1 MCYTENSLLS
11 QRRLRCARTE
21 GSSGWVLC
29 TGCCQWGEGHE
40 ELGLWWTQPVAEGWG
55 SMNLPRQ
62 IASNPLQESEFIEGQ
77 WKALYLPP
85 IPQDHLVLA
94 PLPSW
99 AALNL
104 WLYMQFYWRETEEKY
119 HLRLLLPAG
128 YPSLSNAVCWVA
140 CAVGQKVLWER
151 LRAGCKCQKWLAHV
165 PALTQH
171 TWSPKEVPMIQR
183 PPFLSE
189 YTVPIWMAVILPGAR
204 QGFHMLNLVN
214 SFPWAKCPGWGAQM
228 RARVPSEGLSVQPLL
243 NPSPASVQCQIL
255 RHPDSLKLKSVAND
269 CGKCGSGKWLCC
281 TQNSWLVMAV
291 IAVVLI
297 ILICMNLFCIG
308 SCNVLI
314 CSCWVPFL
322 LHALISS

>member
-1 MCYTENSLLS
+1 MGRGPWRAGTVVDPTCCRGMRQHELAQTDCLQPSAGIWVYRRAVESFITASHSSRSSCVSPTAQLGSTEPVTLRATLLKRNWRKVSSQASFTSWLSFTQQCCVLGSL
-11 QRRLRCARTE
+11 
-21 GSSGWVLC
+21 
-29 TGCCQWGEGHE
+29 CC
-40 ELGLWWTQPVAEGWG
+40 
-55 SMNLPRQ
+55 
-62 IASNPLQESEFIEGQ
+62 
-77 WKALYLPP
+77 
-85 IPQDHLVLA
+85 
-94 PLPSW
+94 
-99 AALNL
+99 
-104 WLYMQFYWRETEEKY
+104 
-119 HLRLLLPAG
+119 
-128 YPSLSNAVCWVA
+128 
-140 CAVGQKVLWER
+140 GQKVLWER

-165 PALTQH
+165 PALSQH

-189 YTVPIWMAVILPGAR
+189 YTVPIWMAAILPGAR
-204 QGFHMLNLVN
+204 QGFHMLNLVH
-214 SFPWAKCPGWGAQM
+214 SFPWGKCPGWGAQM

-281 TQNSWLVMAV
+281 TQKSWLVMVV